1 MWELKTHIKAV
12 MAIVNYTYKFR
23 IYPDKEQ
30 AVLLAKHFGCHRF
43 IYNRFL
49 GERIAYYLEHKET
62 DAEKKSLNYYDQAK
76 KLTELKKEFVW
87 LKEPNS
93 QSLQFALSCLE
104 TAYNNF
110 FAGRTKFPKFH
121 SKRGKQSFTA
131 PQNVKIVNG
140 KLTLPK
146 FKEGIVCKFHREVE
160 GEIKTCTITK
170 NPSGQYHA
178 SILVERD
185 IEQLP
190 KLKKSVGVDL
200 GIKTLAVCS
209 DGRKYDN
216 IKPYR
221 TLETRLSKLNK
232 WFARTTKGTALH
244 ERVRLKIAKLYQHIT
259 NIRDDYLHKISRK
272 LVDEN
277 QTICLEDLN
286 VKGMMANR
294 KQSKSVWDCSWS
306 KLVTM
311 VKYKAEW
318 YGREV
323 VQVSRWFPSS
333 KTCSKCHYVKQD
345 LTLED
350 REWVCPKCGVKH
362 DRDFNAAVNIKQQGL
377 NLLNR
382 GKHGDSVGT
391 GSKTKAS
398 GQKPL
403 KRHSGM
409 KHEAP
414 TL

>member
-1 MWELKTHIKAV
+1 MWEVKTRIKVV

-23 IYPDKEQ
+23 LYPDKEQ
-30 AVLLAKHFGCHRF
+30 AILLAKHFGCHRF
-43 IYNRFL
+43 VYNHFL
-49 GERIAYYLEHKET
+49 AERINYYLEHKET

-76 KLTELKKEFVW
+76 KLTGLKKEFVW

-93 QSLQFALSCLE
+93 QSLQFVLSCLE

-110 FAGRTKFPKFH
+110 FNGRAKLPKFH
-121 SKRGKQSFTA
+121 SKKGKQTFTA
-131 PQNVKIVNG
+131 PQNVEIRNG
-140 KLTLPK
+140 KLSIPK
-146 FKEGIVCKFHREVE
+146 FKDGIKCKFHREIE
-160 GEIKTCTITK
+160 GEIKTCTISK

-185 IEQLP
+185 MKKLP

-221 TLETRLSKLNK
+221 TLEARLKKLNQ
-232 WFARTTKGTALH
+232 WFSRTTKGTTLH
-244 ERVRLKIAKLYQHIT
+244 ERVKRKIAKLYQHIT
-259 NIRDDYLHKISRK
+259 NIRDDYLHKISRQ

-277 QTICLEDLN
+277 QIILLEDLS
-286 VKGMMANR
+286 VKGLIANR

-306 KLVTM
+306 KLITM

-323 VQVSRWFPSS
+323 VQISRWFPSS

-362 DRDFNAAVNIKQQGL
+362 DRDYNAAVNIKQQGL

-382 GKHGDSVGT
+382 RNCEGSVGT
-391 GSKTKAS
+391 GSKTKES

-403 KRHSGM
+403 KGI
-409 KHEAP
+409 
-414 TL
+414 LG